1 VCLAGIIHAL
11 NKVQQDLSPTRLD
24 PVQDPGPKDIA
35 IVTHRQ
41 TKLGKT
47 KKNRPYSNQIEIE
60 TLEYKIE
67 AIAPEEKGLRYFIRL
82 LYQGIIQ
89 GKYSNS
95 TRMLIWL
102 IHPCQL
108 I

>member
-1 VCLAGIIHAL
+1 VCEGSECVCLAGIIHAL

-41 TKLGKT
+41 TKPGKT
-47 KKNRPYSNQIEIE
+47 KKNRPFTNQIEIE

-67 AIAPEEKGLRYFIRL
+67 ATALEENGVRYFIHL
-82 LYQGIIQ
+82 WYQGIIQ
-89 GKYSNS
+89 GKYS
-95 TRMLIWL
+95 
-102 IHPCQL
+102 
-108 I
+108 